1 RSRAGEFLRVTNKK
15 GSCIEENLHHQH
27 HLVERQ
33 RNKHQVCH
41 QHQNET
47 EGAQQSTELVRQCL
61 EPQAVS
67 KWMQQPWVSEQQL
80 IVSCN
85 GSHLAGKL
93 SAGSGRHVIMGP
105 GAWLEHNAV
114 ALTGDL
120 HGYHDVVQQRIRGN
134 APEQTSANGIYRA
147 CRSNTGIYQCFAL
160 PDELLVAPV
169 ESYPAHFRTLGQLV
183 Q

>member
-1 RSRAGEFLRVTNKK
+1 MSEGLLSLSFLPGNLLLTARISHQPHDSCPIEQAECVRNPERSRAGEFFRVTNKK

-120 HGYHDVVQQRIRGN
+120 HGYHDVVQQ
-134 APEQTSANGIYRA
+134 
-147 CRSNTGIYQCFAL
+147 
-160 PDELLVAPV
+160 
-169 ESYPAHFRTLGQLV
+169 
-183 Q
+183 